1 MTCPTCGEM
10 DGDYIPCPVCGNC
23 VSCHAE
29 YHIACGSI
37 DGIDAA
43 GLPAKYLDRPPVPI
57 NLKELNE
64 TIVGVL
70 EDVVR
75 QFVERRQGAPG
86 RPQKVDGLHMQEAA
100 EGGDM
105 TGRRLA
111 RSAAVCVDGA
121 PIDWGRLHRFSR
133 NGTGSDDEGHQ
144 NGLEKHKA
152 RHARGN
158 RQDIRAWGRA
168 RQAAWSRGQGA
179 S

>member
-43 GLPAKYLDRPPVPI
+43 DLPAKYLDRPPAPI

-64 TIVGVL
+64 TIAGVL

-75 QFVERRQGAPG
+75 QFVERRRERLDDRKKWMDSIYRKP
-86 RPQKVDGLHMQEAA
+86 
-100 EGGDM
+100 
-105 TGRRLA
+105 RREE
-111 RSAAVCVDGA
+111 
-121 PIDWGRLHRFSR
+121 
-133 NGTGSDDEGHQ
+133 T
-144 NGLEKHKA
+144 
-152 RHARGN
+152 
-158 RQDIRAWGRA
+158 
-168 RQAAWSRGQGA
+168 
-179 S
+179 